1 MKNET
6 YMIKFTI
13 IFLALL
19 FSALFFNM
27 KISRNA
33 VLLAFKQQEE
43 ESETKTILLVM
54 LLAVLF
60 WSIYLFL

>member
-27 KISRNA
+27 KISRIA

-60 WSIYLFL
+60 WSIYLIL

>member
-1 MKNET
+1 
-6 YMIKFTI
+6 MIKFTI

-27 KISRNA
+27 KISRIA

-60 WSIYLFL
+60 WSIYLIL

>member
-1 MKNET
+1 
-6 YMIKFTI
+6 MIKFII

-19 FSALFFNM
+19 FSSLFFNM
-27 KISRNA
+27 KISRIA

-43 ESETKTILLVM
+43 KNETKLILIVM

-60 WSIYLFL
+60 WSIFLSL